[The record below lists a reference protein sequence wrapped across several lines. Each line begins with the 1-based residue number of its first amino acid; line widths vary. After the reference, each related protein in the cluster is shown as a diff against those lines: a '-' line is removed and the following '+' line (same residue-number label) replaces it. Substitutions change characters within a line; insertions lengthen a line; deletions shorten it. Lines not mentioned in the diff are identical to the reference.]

1 MTVDMRSL
9 DNFIYDMDGSK
20 HYYYYDEFSD
30 QVVGP
35 HTLNELRELEFQSVI
50 HPDTKIAVENSDDW
64 ILLSS
69 LGSLP
74 GNNSPESQTSPPP
87 MPLHQEAPGQGVITS
102 SFSSEGLR
110 QSGQSDLTSPIIF
123 KANIL
128 VWILILLGCL
138 LFVCGGVWILTATD
152 ESIGLMEKILGIL
165 VIVFFGGSG
174 VVIIPQFLNGR
185 PSAVLDQAGLTSKR
199 YQVTIE
205 WRDITQVG
213 LIEVKGQPSLCLSVR
228 DYEKY
233 RKNVHWTGALMTNI
247 GRSAL
252 VGGAV
257 IALSKIYDQYDPDVD
272 DALEGA
278 RGYDFFWAKYEFP
291 GMKLEQVAALIESEA
306 KKAQH
311 PL

>member
-1 MTVDMRSL
+1 MEGPK
-9 DNFIYDMDGSK
+9 N
-20 HYYYYDEFSD
+20 YYYHDEFSD
-30 QVVGP
+30 KVLGP
-35 HTLNELRELEFQSVI
+35 YSLDQLRELEFQSAI
-50 HPDTKIAVENSDDW
+50 HPDTKIAAENSNDW
-64 ILLSS
+64 IPLGS

-74 GNNSPESQTSPPP
+74 EENLPGTPTSPPP
-87 MPLHQEAPGQGVITS
+87 MSLHPESPEQRAMTS
-102 SFSSEGLR
+102 GFTSEGLR
-110 QSGQSDLTSPIIF
+110 QSGQSGLTSPIIF

-152 ESIGLMEKILGIL
+152 ESIGLMEKIAGIL
-165 VIVFFGGSG
+165 AIVFFGGIG
-174 VVIIPQFLNGR
+174 GVIIPQFLNGR

-233 RKNVHWTGALMTNI
+233 RKNVHWTGALITNMN
-247 GRSAL
+247 RSAL

-257 IALSKIYDQYDPDVD
+257 IALSKIYDQHDPDVD